1 MKNKLLYLFVLLYFT
16 LIVQTTLL
24 DYIKIYNIKPN
35 LVLILIVCVTLIRGG
50 MEGAVFGLVAGLLQ
64 DILCGNSIGP
74 YALLGFVIGFGLG
87 GFNKRFYRDNI
98 FICAIITFVVSIIYE
113 SFIILPGIS
122 LSDYQLILQILK
134 NDILIEALYNTVIS
148 IPLYILILKINDRIV
163 NKEKST
169 NKY

>member
-16 LIVQTTLL
+16 LVIQTTLL

-35 LVLILIVCVTLIRGG
+35 LVLILIVCVALIRGG
-50 MEGAVFGLVAGLLQ
+50 IEGAVFGITAGLFQ
-64 DILCGNSIGP
+64 DILSGNSIGP

-98 FICAIITFVVSIIYE
+98 FVCAIITFAISIIYE
-113 SFIILPGIS
+113 SIIILPGVP
-122 LSDYQLILQILK
+122 LSNYQLILQLFK
-134 NDILIEALYNTVIS
+134 NNILIEAVYNLVIS
-148 IPLYILILKINDRIV
+148 VPLYILILKINDKIV
-163 NKEKST
+163 SKEKSS